1 MYTLKQLTVEGIE
14 RAMQKAE
21 RYRLLGEPCEAESI
35 CMDVLQ
41 VDPDHHH
48 ARVTLVLALTDQ
60 FRRDL
65 SRVAEAAKMA
75 GNLKDEYERLYYSG
89 VVAERHGKAQLEV
102 GGPSSNDYANR
113 ALREAM
119 EWYGRAEAIRPPGDD
134 NAILRWNTCARAISR
149 RGFQEPRDMARPAL
163 FMTE

>member
-1 MYTLKQLTVEGIE
+1 MCTLKQLTVEGIE
-14 RAMQKAE
+14 KAMQKAE

-35 CMDVLQ
+35 CTDVLQ
-41 VDPDHHH
+41 VDRDNHQ
-48 ARVTLVLALTDQ
+48 ARVTLILALTDQ

-65 SRVAEAAKMA
+65 SRVAEAGRMA
-75 GNLKDEYERLYYSG
+75 GSLQDEYERLYYSG

-119 EWYGRAEAIRPPGDD
+119 EWYEKAEAIRPPGDD
-134 NAILRWNTCARAISR
+134 DAILRWNTCSRAISR
-149 RGFQEPRDMARPAL
+149 RGFTVPTDRARPAL